1 MDNDYN
7 FNVPYTG
14 RYANTYKSMDG
25 MDYSNGLAADQVQ
38 SSYVPPAVGGSSGSG
53 VGSGT
58 GGSNNTP
65 VGLSRNMANAQ
76 AGAGIGLGL
85 LGFLE
90 NRKTAK
96 LQREALR
103 NDIST
108 AKEHRANRA
117 ALGASWNRGLQG

>member
-25 MDYSNGLAADQVQ
+25 MDYSDGLAASQVQ
-38 SSYVPPAVGGSSGSG
+38 PVYVPRQDTS
-53 VGSGT
+53 GSGT
-58 GGSNNTP
+58 GSASNTTP
-65 VGLSRNMANAQ
+65 TGLSRDMANAQ
-76 AGAGIGLGL
+76 AGVGLGLGL